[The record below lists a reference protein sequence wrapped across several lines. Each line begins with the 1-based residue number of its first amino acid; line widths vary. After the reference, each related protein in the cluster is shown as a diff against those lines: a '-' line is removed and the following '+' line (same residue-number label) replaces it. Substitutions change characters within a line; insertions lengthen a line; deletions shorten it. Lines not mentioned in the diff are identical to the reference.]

1 MLHFVTT
8 NSVLFNL
15 LCLWIL
21 GLPRNLH
28 VLSQQIVFFLTFYVF
43 GSWAYQEICMLCF
56 VTTNSVLFNLLCVWI
71 LPQSIFHSVLNNY
84 NVEFNHDLATI
95 LNPWSWHYWSWH
107 NVSCYKWSIVPFPAF
122 RIKACMQTVQ
132 NKAFS
137 LNLHFYV
144 DFSLHHNY
152 NI

>member
-1 MLHFVTT
+1 MDL
-8 NSVLFNL
+8 VLTKKFA
-15 LCLWIL
+15 CC
-21 GLPRNLH
+21 
-28 VLSQQIVFFLTFYVF
+28 VLSQQTALFLTFYVF
-43 GSWAYQEICMLCF
+43 GSWAYQENCMLCF

-71 LPQSIFHSVLNNY
+71 LPQSIFHSVLNSY

-107 NVSCYKWSIVPFPAF
+107 NVSCYEWSIVPFPAF